1 MEHGT
6 KIRGCKSKTAW
17 GCGDRLFFHSL
28 SSYRRQNESN
38 LLVGTWRK
46 VFSFSSYHLAQTL
59 LNFVALRVS
68 QAIMTLPVAMK
79 SLPLLLA
86 RRSDSA
92 QVGVGLRRQCWRAF
106 VGKPRNPRTKHY
118 MDHLGE
124 LTANSHWLDVIGG
137 WGKSFAGKDSFPIYS
152 PWGFVWPLD
161 DMIKRDELIL
171 SPGKAFS
178 PAILLQK
185 VRIRLKLDGFWA
197 SQGYPSSV
205 AVAYIAPKQSILIT
219 MSVSATVGKVAHL
232 V

>member
-1 MEHGT
+1 
-6 KIRGCKSKTAW
+6 
-17 GCGDRLFFHSL
+17 
-28 SSYRRQNESN
+28 
-38 LLVGTWRK
+38 
-46 VFSFSSYHLAQTL
+46 
-59 LNFVALRVS
+59 
-68 QAIMTLPVAMK
+68 
-79 SLPLLLA
+79 
-86 RRSDSA
+86 
-92 QVGVGLRRQCWRAF
+92 
-106 VGKPRNPRTKHY
+106 

-178 PAILLQK
+178 PAIVLQK